1 MTDALEP
8 YPDGRWSLADHLP
21 DPSGALWC
29 RGNVGEVFPNV
40 VTPLSSS
47 LYMGAME
54 VGQADAAREWGMV
67 TDAQYRSFEE
77 GHGWLTGVFGGYLY
91 GNVTLARSAVSRS
104 PGLTVELVDEQMFG
118 LSDAPPHKASK
129 GERDLRA
136 ALTTVRTIASAMRRP
151 DDSRLRAD
159 QAAIAEYV
167 ARQPTIDRA
176 SIDTASHDELVTV
189 ARSMTPWAKRMM
201 HHLLVAS
208 SAAGISRSLLERV
221 VASLDEPG
229 LENRLTAGLGTVES
243 AEPAQELWP
252 IGRMVAASPTL
263 TAFFDEGLFD
273 EQRLGEARRM
283 SNDFATAFDRF
294 VARHGSRGPDE
305 WELASP
311 TWGSD
316 PTIALAIIERLRFAP
331 DDRDPTVVGA
341 RLAAERAALILE
353 IRERLPWF
361 RRRLFDIALRATMA
375 YAAQREASKAAFVR
389 VLYPARQA
397 LAELARR
404 SSLPHEDFF
413 LLSIDE
419 VDGNVADL
427 AERRERRDYLQER
440 IPPFWFVSPMP
451 SPESW
456 TLRAAQNRPDSAA
469 RTISGMGVCG
479 GVATGTARVVLRP
492 SEPGEL
498 SPGDILIAPIT
509 DPAWTPLFLAAAGVV
524 VDVGAQ
530 QSHAAIVSREL
541 GIPAVVSATGASTT
555 IPDGARVTVDGSTG
569 LVTIHADDQ

>member
-1 MTDALEP
+1 MTTTLEP
-8 YPDGRWSLADHLP
+8 YDDGRWSLADHLP
-21 DPSGALWC
+21 GSSATLWC

-40 VTPLSSS
+40 VTPLSAS

-54 VGQADAAREWGMV
+54 VGQADAVRDWGMV
-67 TDAQYRSFEE
+67 TDAQYQSFEE

-118 LSDAPPHKASK
+118 LSDAPPHKPSK
-129 GERDLRA
+129 GERDIRA
-136 ALTTVRTIASAMRRP
+136 AVKTMRKIASSMRRP

-159 QAAIAEYV
+159 QAAVADYV
-167 ARQPTIDRA
+167 SRQPTIA
-176 SIDTASHDELVTV
+176 TASNDELVAV
-189 ARSMTPWAKRMM
+189 ARSMTPWARRMM
-201 HHLLVAS
+201 HHLLLAS
-208 SAAGISRSLLERV
+208 MAAGISRSMLERV
-221 VASLDEPG
+221 VASLREPG

-263 TAFFDEGLFD
+263 TAFFDERRFD
-273 EQRLGEARRM
+273 EARADG
-283 SNDFATAFDRF
+283 DFAAAFDRF
-294 VARHGSRGPDE
+294 VSRHGSRGPDE

-316 PTIALAIIERLRFAP
+316 PTIALAMIERLRLAP
-331 DDRDPTVVGA
+331 ADRDPTAVGA
-341 RLAAERAALILE
+341 RLASERASLILE
-353 IRERLPWF
+353 IRNRLPWF
-361 RRRLFDIALRATMA
+361 KRRLFDIALRATTA
-375 YAAQREASKAAFVR
+375 YAPQREATKAAFVR
-389 VLYPARQA
+389 ALGPSRRA

-404 SSLPHEDFF
+404 SSLPHDEFF
-413 LLSIDE
+413 LLTIDE
-419 VDGNVADL
+419 VPAVMDGHGPGEA
-427 AERRERRDYLQER
+427 AMTERRERRDYLQAR
-440 IPPFWFVSPMP
+440 IPPFWFESPL
-451 SPESW
+451 SSAGSW
-456 TLRAAQNRPDSAA
+456 PLREDGHRPDGTA
-469 RTISGMGVCG
+469 RTITGMGVCS

-492 SEPGEL
+492 DRPGEL
-498 SPGDILIAPIT
+498 NPGDILVAPIT

-555 IPDGARVTVDGSTG
+555 IPDGARVTVNGSTG
-569 LVTIHADDQ
+569 LVTIHAGDQ

>member
-1 MTDALEP
+1 
-8 YPDGRWSLADHLP
+8 
-21 DPSGALWC
+21 
-29 RGNVGEVFPNV
+29 
-40 VTPLSSS
+40 
-47 LYMGAME
+47 
-54 VGQADAAREWGMV
+54 
-67 TDAQYRSFEE
+67 
-77 GHGWLTGVFGGYLY
+77 
-91 GNVTLARSAVSRS
+91 
-104 PGLTVELVDEQMFG
+104 
-118 LSDAPPHKASK
+118 
-129 GERDLRA
+129 
-136 ALTTVRTIASAMRRP
+136 MRRP

-176 SIDTASHDELVTV
+176 SNDTASHDELVTV

-201 HHLLVAS
+201 HRLLVAS

-530 QSHAAIVSREL
+530 QSHAAIVSREARHPR
-541 GIPAVVSATGASTT
+541 GGECDRRVDDDSRRRTRDRRRFYRARDDPRRRSVS
-555 IPDGARVTVDGSTG
+555 R
-569 LVTIHADDQ
+569 